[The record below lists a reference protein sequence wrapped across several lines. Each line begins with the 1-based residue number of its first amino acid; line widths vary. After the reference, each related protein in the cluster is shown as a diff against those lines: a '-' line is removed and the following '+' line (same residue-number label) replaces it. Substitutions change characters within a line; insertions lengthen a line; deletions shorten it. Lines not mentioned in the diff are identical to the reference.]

1 LSNPQSATVEHTL
14 AYLVSTPRWK
24 PYLHLAADHGGD
36 PFSAYVHNLNVS
48 AALLRLVAIGEV
60 VLRNALDRQLE
71 HAFGSDRHWAE
82 ALDDILEARAL
93 NEIRV
98 ATSRAKQAA
107 GGATRG
113 HVTAHLNLG
122 FWTYLLS
129 KPYKDSLWIPAL
141 RHAFPH
147 LRPQVRDRA
156 YKQARRMLDLRNR
169 VAHHETVIGRHPEA
183 EGAAILELLGW
194 IDPLAA
200 SWAAEV
206 VASPIPGVR
215 VDSLWGPS

>member
-1 LSNPQSATVEHTL
+1 MSNPQSASLEHTL
-14 AYLVSTPRWK
+14 AYLVSTPRWE
-24 PYLHLAADHGGD
+24 PYLHHAEGHDGD
-36 PFSAYVHNLNVS
+36 PVAAYVHNLNVS

-60 VLRNALDRQLE
+60 VLRNALDRQLQ

-93 NEIRV
+93 NDIRV
-98 ATSRAKQAA
+98 ATSRAEQAA
-107 GGATRG
+107 GGATPG

-147 LRPQVRDRA
+147 LRPQIRDRA

-169 VAHHETVIGRHPEA
+169 IAHHETVIGRQPAA

-206 VASPIPGVR
+206 ARSPIPGVR
-215 VDSLWGPS
+215 LAPPWGPS